1 VADHCTTR
9 PGEATVRTITSPG
22 GNGGK
27 QMTIESALSDA
38 RTKMAKAI
46 EVAKDDFGSIRTGR
60 AHPSMF
66 AKIQAEYYG
75 SPTPLQQLATLQVP
89 EARMIL
95 IQPFDPTAMAGIEKA
110 IRESDL
116 GVNPSNDGKVIRVV
130 LPELTSERRKEYVK
144 LARTKAEEAKVSV
157 RAIRRTAKEAIE
169 QLSKAGDVGEDEASR
184 AEKQLDSLTKRNTDE
199 VDELLKHKE
208 AEILEV

>member
-1 VADHCTTR
+1 
-9 PGEATVRTITSPG
+9 
-22 GNGGK
+22 
-27 QMTIESALSDA
+27 
-38 RTKMAKAI
+38 
-46 EVAKDDFGSIRTGR
+46 
-60 AHPSMF
+60 
-66 AKIQAEYYG
+66 
-75 SPTPLQQLATLQVP
+75 
-89 EARMIL
+89 MIL
-95 IQPFDPTAMAGIEKA
+95 IQPFDPSAMAGIEKA

-157 RAIRRTAKEAIE
+157 RTIRRTAKEAIE

-208 AEILEV
+208 VEILEV